1 MTALKGFRILELAEG
16 VSGEYCGKLLADFGA
31 QVIKIERPG
40 SGSPVRSMSP
50 FGSLGQEP
58 ENSALF
64 AYLNTNKKSAA
75 LDISNTIGLH
85 TLDKLLSLADAVID
99 DHEPGWLSGVGLNPL
114 EFQALHPRLVLC
126 SITPY
131 GQHPPDGYNR
141 AEDLTIFHAGGWG
154 FHTPS
159 GNDGTRPPLKGAG
172 RFLASY
178 EAALDA
184 ALCIVS
190 SLYARE
196 ETGEG
201 RFIDISKQRVLYS
214 RLDYV
219 LAPMIVGETD
229 ARLDHL
235 GLDLG
240 GPASILPCQDG
251 FVYIWL
257 SGEDMW
263 QQLREMLGHAPWL
276 DEDFPTD
283 WLQQACTPDRI
294 ARTRK
299 HLTEWLATR
308 GKHEVA
314 EVAQKRGVMIVPLNN
329 PDDLVASPQ
338 FQFRRFFAE
347 VDHPILGKTS
357 YPTVPYKMS
366 TTPARIVAPAPLLG
380 QDTETILEEWEQIG

>member
-1 MTALKGFRILELAEG
+1 VSALKGVRILELAEG

-31 QVIKIERPG
+31 EVIKIERPG
-40 SGSPVRSMSP
+40 KGSPVRSLSP
-50 FGSLGQEP
+50 FGGTGEEP

-64 AYLNTNKKSAA
+64 AYLNTNKKSVA
-75 LDISNTIGLH
+75 LDTSGAGGLQA
-85 TLDKLLSLADAVID
+85 LAKLYRLADAVID
-99 DHEPGWLSGVGLNPL
+99 DHEPSWLAGVGLDPAT
-114 EFQALHPRLVLC
+114 FQTAWPGLVLC

-131 GQHPPDGYNR
+131 GQDPPKERRR
-141 AEDLTIFHAGGWG
+141 AEDLNIFHAGGWG

-172 RFLASY
+172 RFVVSY

-190 SLYARE
+190 SLYARQ

-201 RFIDISKQRVLYS
+201 RFIDISRQRVMYS

-219 LAPMIVGETD
+219 LAPMILGETD

-240 GPASILPCQDG
+240 GPASILPCKDG
-251 FVYIWL
+251 SVYIWL

-263 QQLREMLGHAPWL
+263 QQLREMIGDAQWM
-276 DEDFPTD
+276 DDDFPPN
-283 WLQQACTPDRI
+283 WLQLACTPDRV

-299 HLTEWLATR
+299 HLTAWLATR
-308 GKHEVA
+308 EKHAVA
-314 EVAQKRGVMIVPLNN
+314 EEAQKRGVMIVPLNN
-329 PDDLVASPQ
+329 PDDLMASPQ
-338 FQFRRFFAE
+338 FQYRRFFTQ
-347 VDHPILGKTS
+347 VDHPALGTAS
-357 YPTVPYKMS
+357 YPTVPYRMS
-366 TTPARIVAPAPLLG
+366 ATPAEICTPAPLLG
-380 QDTETILEEWEQIG
+380 QDTEEILAQVEQNR